1 MTNIA
6 LSLTSLC
13 VFCGSNPGH
22 DPRFAQAASALGALL
37 ARRGTSVVYGGGH
50 TGLMGA
56 LADGALA
63 EGGSVIGVIPE
74 GLAERELAHR
84 GLTEQ
89 HVVTTMHERK
99 AMMARLSDAFLAMP
113 GGLGTLDELFEV
125 WTWAQLGFHKKP
137 IGLLDVDGFFRP
149 LIELTKKITAAGFAR
164 EEHLELVLVDHE
176 PERLLDRL
184 AAQVRTRT
192 SLRPL

>member
-1 MTNIA
+1 MNHIA
-6 LSLTSLC
+6 SALTSLC

-22 DPRFAQAASALGALL
+22 DPRFASAASALGASL
-37 ARRGTSVVYGGGH
+37 AGRETAIVYGGGH

-63 EGGSVIGVIPE
+63 LGGRVIGVIPE
-74 GLAERELAHR
+74 GLAERELAHQ
-84 GLTEQ
+84 GLTVQ
-89 HVVTTMHERK
+89 HIVSTMHERK
-99 AMMARLSDAFLAMP
+99 ALMAKLSDAFLALP
-113 GGLGTLDELFEV
+113 GGLGTLDELFEI

-149 LIELTKKITAAGFAR
+149 LIELTHKLASAGFVHK
-164 EEHLELVLVDHE
+164 EHLELVLVDHE